1 MRCFPI
7 RIRINLKRALFSIR
21 NRWIPSPAEN
31 NDRAQISS
39 GCWND
44 GCTKGSES
52 GWVQGFGARLT
63 KKIGKC
69 VLKCVLKIIKAVD
82 SNESTAFIL
91 VEVTGLEPAASWS
104 QTTRAT
110 NCATPRCVCRGEP
123 GSLIIIPAAGCVKHF
138 GGFYVAGCF
147 LFAVG
152 CTIMD
157 DGVK

>member
-1 MRCFPI
+1 MRWFP
-7 RIRINLKRALFSIR
+7 IRINLKRALFSIR

-31 NDRAQISS
+31 NDRAQTSS
-39 GCWND
+39 RCWND
-44 GCTKGSES
+44 GWTKGSES
-52 GWVQGFGARLT
+52 GCVQGFGARLT

-69 VLKCVLKIIKAVD
+69 VLAKEKAVD

-138 GGFYVAGCF
+138 GGFYVAGVLSFCGGVYYI
-147 LFAVG
+147 LF
-152 CTIMD
+152 
-157 DGVK
+157 